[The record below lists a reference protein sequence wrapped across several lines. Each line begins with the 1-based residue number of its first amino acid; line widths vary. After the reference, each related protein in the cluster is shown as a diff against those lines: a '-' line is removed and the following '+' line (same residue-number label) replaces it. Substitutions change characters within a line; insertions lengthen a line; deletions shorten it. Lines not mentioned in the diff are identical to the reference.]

1 MAPKLLGLLGAMALA
16 TPALGHMALWH
27 PAVFG

>member
-1 MAPKLLGLLGAMALA
+1 MAPKLLSMVAAMALA

-27 PAVFG
+27 PAAFG